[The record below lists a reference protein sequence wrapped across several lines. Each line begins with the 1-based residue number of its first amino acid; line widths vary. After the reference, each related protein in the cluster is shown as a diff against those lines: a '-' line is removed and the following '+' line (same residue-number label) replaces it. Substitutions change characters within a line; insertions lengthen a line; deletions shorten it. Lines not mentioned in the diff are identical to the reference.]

1 MTPAAPVFARSWFAR
16 VATTFAML
24 FTVLVALTFV
34 GVWLI
39 AAHIV
44 EGHARATLEADLA
57 SFSEA
62 YAQRL
67 LPGLRE
73 AVERRAHDPA
83 DARIVLLIGRQG
95 ETLAG
100 NRERIPAALLH
111 ADSTPRRAG
120 RWLGLTRPLLGG
132 FTLAIAHDRARD
144 DAILRNLALALAGM
158 GAIAV
163 LFSIAGGRVI
173 GQTTLARVDEIN
185 ATLRKVGE
193 GDLAARAPVAANA
206 DEFAVLASGLN
217 ATLERMGALVE
228 ALKAVSD
235 RVAHEMRTPL
245 AHLRAG
251 LEEARRG
258 APPSTAAKIG
268 ELVAETEDMI
278 SVFAAL
284 LDVATTEA
292 AAGDPRGL
300 RPVELDAVI
309 EDAIELYDA
318 VIEERGVAVAFAPRA
333 GAALLGDRHL
343 ILRMIAN
350 ILDNAIKF
358 SPPGGRVDIAT
369 QTRGDDLLLTLR
381 DDGRG
386 LPEGFDAK
394 AFDRFARASNA
405 SDAPGHGLGLALVRA
420 IAARHGMKVALVNAD
435 PGLRVEIRAR
445 ALPRPDDLRSGPH
458 RLPDRPEG

>member
-1 MTPAAPVFARSWFAR
+1 MTRAAPVFSRSWFAR

-24 FTVLVALTFV
+24 FTGLMAITLV

-44 EGHARATLEADLA
+44 DGHARATLEADLA

-73 AVERRAHDPA
+73 AVERRAQDPGE
-83 DARIVLLIGRQG
+83 ARIVLLIGRQG

-120 RWLGLTRPLLGG
+120 PWLGLTRPLLGG
-132 FTLAIAHDRARD
+132 FTLALAHDRARD

-163 LFSIAGGRVI
+163 LFSIAGGLVI

-193 GDLAARAPVAANA
+193 GDLAVRAPVAANS
-206 DEFAVLASGLN
+206 DEFATLASGLN

-228 ALKAVSD
+228 GLKSVSD

-251 LEEARRG
+251 LEAARRG
-258 APPSTAAKIG
+258 APPDIAVKLGDLS
-268 ELVAETEDMI
+268 AETDDMI

-300 RPVELDAVI
+300 RSVDLDAVI
-309 EDAIELYDA
+309 EDAVELYDA
-318 VIEERGVAVAFAPRA
+318 VAEERGVSIAFAPRA

-343 ILRMIAN
+343 VLRMIAN
-350 ILDNAIKF
+350 LVDNAIKF
-358 SPPGGRVDIAT
+358 SPAGGRVDVAT
-369 QTRGDDLLLTLR
+369 ETRGTEVVLSIR
-381 DDGRG
+381 DHGPG
-386 LPEGFDAK
+386 LPDGFSEK
-394 AFDRFARASNA
+394 VFDRFARASNA
-405 SDAPGHGLGLALVRA
+405 TRTPGHGLGLALVRA
-420 IAARHGMKVALVNAD
+420 IATRHGMKVALANAA
-435 PGLRVEIRAR
+435 PGLLVEIRAR
-445 ALPRPDDLRSGPH
+445 RLDPAKAAPDA
-458 RLPDRPEG
+458 

>member
-1 MTPAAPVFARSWFAR
+1 MTRAAPVFSRSWFAR

-24 FTVLVALTFV
+24 FTALMAITLV

-39 AAHIV
+39 AAYIV

-73 AVERRAHDPA
+73 AVERRAQDSG

-120 RWLGLTRPLLGG
+120 PWLGLTRPLLGG
-132 FTLAIAHDRARD
+132 FTLALAHDRARD

-163 LFSIAGGRVI
+163 LFSIAGGLVI

-193 GDLAARAPVAANA
+193 GDLAARAPVAANS
-206 DEFAVLASGLN
+206 DEFATLASGLN

-228 ALKAVSD
+228 GLKSVSD

-251 LEEARRG
+251 R
-258 APPSTAAKIG
+258 TVK
-268 ELVAETEDMI
+268 ED
-278 SVFAAL
+278 
-284 LDVATTEA
+284 
-292 AAGDPRGL
+292 
-300 RPVELDAVI
+300 
-309 EDAIELYDA
+309 
-318 VIEERGVAVAFAPRA
+318 
-333 GAALLGDRHL
+333 
-343 ILRMIAN
+343 
-350 ILDNAIKF
+350 
-358 SPPGGRVDIAT
+358 
-369 QTRGDDLLLTLR
+369 
-381 DDGRG
+381 
-386 LPEGFDAK
+386 
-394 AFDRFARASNA
+394 
-405 SDAPGHGLGLALVRA
+405 
-420 IAARHGMKVALVNAD
+420 
-435 PGLRVEIRAR
+435 
-445 ALPRPDDLRSGPH
+445 
-458 RLPDRPEG
+458 